1 MGFALKRARQQL
13 SKQLGAGRQL
23 LAAAC
28 SLQKS
33 FRISP
38 EAFDNRF
45 RVKKSAAAAQQAAG
59 SSQAASGSCLRAE
72 LWRVWESKTERFSR
86 GVHKKENL

>member
-13 SKQLGAGRQL
+13 SKQLGAARQL

-28 SLQKS
+28 SFQNS

-38 EAFDNRF
+38 EAFDNGF
-45 RVKKSAAAAQQAAG
+45 RVKKSATAAQRAAG
-59 SSQAASGSCLRAE
+59 SSQAASGESGRAKLSILAE
-72 LWRVWESKTERFSR
+72 ECTKNGKPVLA
-86 GVHKKENL
+86 